1 MRPLSPDERA
11 EILARH
17 PRATGADVERFDALL
32 AERRELARQAA
43 PSETG
48 PPVRLAAV
56 EAALE
61 EMEARVFPAWDAAI
75 AAVAAR
81 RIAADDV
88 EDDGVGVA

>member
-17 PRATGADVERFDALL
+17 PRATEADIGQFDALL
-32 AERRELARQAA
+32 TERRALARQAA
-43 PSETG
+43 AGEIG
-48 PPVRLAAV
+48 PPARLAEV

-81 RIAADDV
+81 RVAADDA
-88 EDDGVGVA
+88 EDDGLPVG

>member
-17 PRATGADVERFDALL
+17 PRATEADIERFDALL
-32 AERRELARQAA
+32 AERRALARQAA
-43 PSETG
+43 ASETG
-48 PPVRLAAV
+48 PSARLVDV

-75 AAVAAR
+75 AAVAMR
-81 RIAADDV
+81 RVAADDA
-88 EDDGVGVA
+88 EDDGFPVS

>member
-17 PRATGADVERFDALL
+17 PRATEVDIERFDGLLTERRALAREAAGEAGPSARL
-32 AERRELARQAA
+32 AE
-43 PSETG
+43 
-48 PPVRLAAV
+48 V

-61 EMEARVFPAWDAAI
+61 EMEARVFPAWDAAV

-81 RIAADDV
+81 RVAADDA
-88 EDDGVGVA
+88 EDDEPPVG